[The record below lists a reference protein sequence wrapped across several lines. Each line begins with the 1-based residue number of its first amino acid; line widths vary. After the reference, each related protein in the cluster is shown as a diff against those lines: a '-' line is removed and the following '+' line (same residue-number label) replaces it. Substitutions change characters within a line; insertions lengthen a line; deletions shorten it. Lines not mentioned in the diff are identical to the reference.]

1 MTKVYRKTAR
11 KRKRRRMRSHGGVPK
26 LAAQIS
32 GRSLSMVYKVRN
44 GDAKSAV
51 VQRAIEE
58 AERQLGLA
66 KGQAA

>member
-1 MTKVYRKTAR
+1 MPKVYRKTAS
-11 KRKRRRMRSHGGVPK
+11 KRRRRRKHGGVPE

-58 AERQLGLA
+58 AERRLGLA
-66 KGQAA
+66 NGQAA

>member
-1 MTKVYRKTAR
+1 
-11 KRKRRRMRSHGGVPK
+11 
-26 LAAQIS
+26 
-32 GRSLSMVYKVRN
+32 MVYKVRN

-51 VQRAIEE
+51 VQRAIDE

>member
-1 MTKVYRKTAR
+1 MPKVYRKTAS
-11 KRKRRRMRSHGGVPK
+11 KRRRRCHGGVPE

-58 AERQLGLA
+58 AERQLGLT

>member
-1 MTKVYRKTAR
+1 MPKVYRKTAS
-11 KRKRRRMRSHGGVPK
+11 KRRRRRRHGGVPE

>member
-1 MTKVYRKTAR
+1 MAKAHRKTAS
-11 KRKRRRMRSHGGVPK
+11 KRKRRREHGGIPG

-44 GDAKSAV
+44 GEAKSAA

-58 AERQLGLA
+58 AERQLQHA
-66 KGQAA
+66 KGCVA

>member
-1 MTKVYRKTAR
+1 MPKVYRKTAS
-11 KRKRRRMRSHGGVPK
+11 KRRRRRRHGGVPE
-26 LAAQIS
+26 LAAQIC
-32 GRSLSMVYKVRN
+32 GRSISMVYKVRN

-51 VQRAIEE
+51 VQRAIDE

>member
-1 MTKVYRKTAR
+1 MPKVYRKTAS
-11 KRKRRRMRSHGGVPK
+11 KRRRRRRHGGVPE

-51 VQRAIEE
+51 VQRAIDE